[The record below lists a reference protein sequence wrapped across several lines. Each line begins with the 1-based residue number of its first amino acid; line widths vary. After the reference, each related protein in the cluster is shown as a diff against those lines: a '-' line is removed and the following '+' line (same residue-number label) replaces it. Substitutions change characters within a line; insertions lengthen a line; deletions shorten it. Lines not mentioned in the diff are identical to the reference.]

1 MMVSEISYDVKNLY
15 NLFTP
20 EALFKS
26 GTTDKKN
33 TLSEDESKDLNINAW
48 VFRGPFPVQYSGTP
62 VGLLWIAFVCGDYV
76 SQQQTNRIPDLLSG
90 SADEKII
97 SWCLDFNHLLL
108 KDSPNPLISTGA
120 FVFNKKYF
128 SKDLL
133 DYQDIME
140 RSGDAPLIKE
150 ELEMLE
156 DLPPKEA
163 LRAAYSLTDSTL
175 VNGYTIPTHFSEHSR
190 FELGSPFSIGENS
203 GHKTTA
209 IVTNIV
215 VGQAPVAMLPQFDGK
230 FYVIDYRFIARTK
243 EARRGPVFYH
253 CTNEWEIATNSA
265 KLLSAGSTAWSH
277 HISQASEASDSFSKR
292 KLVFLAI
299 LILPIPILCIW
310 YYRGRRES

>member
-1 MMVSEISYDVKNLY
+1 MTEQT
-15 NLFTP
+15 FTICLLP
-20 EALFKS
+20 KPFLNPA
-26 GTTDKKN
+26 TDKNN
-33 TLSEDESKDLNINAW
+33 TLSEDESKDSSVNAW
-48 VFRGPFPVQYSGTP
+48 VFRGPFPVKYGGTP

-76 SQQQTNRIPDLLSG
+76 SQQHTNRIPDLLSG
-90 SADEKII
+90 GGDEKII

-140 RSGDAPLIKE
+140 RAGDAPLLINE

-156 DLPPKEA
+156 NLPPEEA
-163 LRAAYSLTDSTL
+163 LRSTYSLTDSAL
-175 VNGYTIPTHFSEHSR
+175 VNGYTRPTHFSKYSH

-215 VGQAPVAMLPQFDGK
+215 VGQAPIAMLPQFDGK
-230 FYVIDYRFIARTK
+230 LYVIDYRFIARIK
-243 EARRGPVFYH
+243 EACRGPVFYH

-265 KLLSAGSTAWSH
+265 KLISAGSAAWSRR
-277 HISQASEASDSFSKR
+277 ISEAPESGGSFSSH
-292 KLVFLAI
+292 KLIFLAI
-299 LILPIPILCIW
+299 LILPIPLLCIW
-310 YYRGRRES
+310 YYRGRREI